1 MTGYLVRIDGYD
13 PVAAA
18 PVTLRA
24 ASHDDERICH
34 LDDATWWPAIAELP
48 KLPQDNFDGDFGGRI
63 AAPASSLMLRTEP
76 WPSLGRYALADARL
90 RIWSGVAGTSWPG
103 WTLRFDG
110 RVRSQPR
117 LSAGSA
123 RIEFA
128 VDDRWLDAPL
138 LATYAGT
145 GGIEGPQSLKG
156 LAKPLMLGRPR
167 YASGQLIDPINI
179 VLQLSA
185 YGAIEGV
192 EDALDGL
199 ARFGAPA
206 EDFASYGALVA
217 AALAPGQWATAKA
230 AGMVRQAAP
239 PFGQLSYMVRGD
251 KAGPDGWARLP
262 GEIIRRIA
270 LLANGAGRIDDA
282 SLDALDLA
290 RPWPLSLSVT
300 EQTTAR
306 ELIQRIAASVNAT
319 AGVSWL
325 GKLYVVPV
333 GIGASSV
340 ELRTD
345 GSALPPVEN
354 VEQVEA
360 GPPWWRLAIEAE
372 RTWTVHPPVAVQYTT
387 PAEPGAT
394 VGAPPGTIVGDRDAQ
409 DVIDDLN
416 FNADTMAEQILRGD
430 GFETLLAARTLIDG
444 VGVNTV
450 LQTFR
455 QEQTTTNTAV
465 ATTLDL
471 MGAEVDGG
479 SAFQL
484 NAATVRVKDGESF
497 AATLDTIEA
506 SLGDQNASIE
516 QLNDILIDPSGATVR
531 SVIKLNNDGHVT
543 GTIATNDGTTGEF
556 IIVADRFGVVDPNG
570 GAPLFPLL
578 YEDGLLKLKEVEV
591 EKLSYGALV
600 PLFGDDNNNLSATS
614 GFQKLPGGMI
624 MQWGKIRKQISD
636 EQSEPI
642 VFPTPFPEA
651 VVSVTG
657 IPFIST
663 ANNFRDLWLQL
674 AGEPTLTGAT
684 FYTQSSTANSQSI
697 QGFDWVAFGY

>member
-1 MTGYLVRIDGYD
+1 MTAFLVRIDGHD
-13 PVAAA
+13 PVANA

-24 ASHDDERICH
+24 ASHDDDRICH

-48 KLPQDNFDGDFGGRI
+48 KLPQDNFDGDFSGRI
-63 AAPASSLMLRTEP
+63 KAPASSLRLTTEA
-76 WPSLGRYALADARL
+76 WPSFGRYALADARL
-90 RIWSGVAGTSWPG
+90 RIWSGVPGASWES

-110 RVRSQPR
+110 RVTSQPR
-117 LSAGSA
+117 LSVGSA

-145 GGIEGPQSLKG
+145 GGTEGPESLKG
-156 LAKPLMLGRPR
+156 LAKPLMLGSPR

-179 VLQLSA
+179 VFQLSA

-192 EDALDGL
+192 DAALDGL
-199 ARFGAPA
+199 ARFGASA
-206 EDFASYGALVA
+206 GNHASYEALVA
-217 AALAPGQWATAKA
+217 ATLAPGQWATARA
-230 AGMVRQAAP
+230 LGMVRHGAP

-262 GEIIRRIA
+262 GEIIRRVA

-282 SLDALDLA
+282 ALDALDLA
-290 RPWPLSLSVT
+290 RPWPLSISLT

-306 ELIQRIAASVNAT
+306 QVIERIAASVNAT

-333 GIGASSV
+333 GIASSSL

-345 GSALPPVEN
+345 GSTLPPIDT
-354 VEQVEA
+354 VEQVET
-360 GPPWWRLAIEAE
+360 GPPWWRLAIQAE
-372 RTWTVHPPVAVQYTT
+372 RSWTVHPQSAVQYTT
-387 PAEPGAT
+387 PPEPGAT
-394 VGAPPGTIVGDRDAQ
+394 VGAPAGTPVGDRDAQ

-430 GFETLLAARTLIDG
+430 AFQTLLAARTLIDG

-450 LQTFR
+450 LESF
-455 QEQTTTNTAV
+455 QEQQTDTNAAV

-479 SAFQL
+479 TAFQF
-484 NAATVRVKDGESF
+484 NAATVRVKEGESF
-497 AATLDTIEA
+497 AATLDVIEA
-506 SLGDQNASIE
+506 SLGDQSASIE
-516 QLNDILIDPSGATVR
+516 TLNEILIDPSGATIRAVT
-531 SVIKLNNDGHVT
+531 KLNNNGHIT
-543 GTIATNDGTTGEF
+543 GTINTNDGIEGEF
-556 IIVADRFGVVDPNG
+556 IIVADRIGFIDPNG
-570 GAPLFPLL
+570 GQPLFPLL
-578 YEDGLLKLKEVEV
+578 YEEGVLKLKEVEV

-600 PLFGDDNNNLSATS
+600 PLFGDDNNNLSASS
-614 GFQKLPGGMI
+614 GYQKLPGGMI
-624 MQWGKIRKQISD
+624 MQWGKVRKQISD

-642 VFPTPFPEA
+642 TFPIPFPEA

-674 AGEPTLTGAT
+674 AGEPTLTGAI